1 MDIQIS
7 ESAPYKALLVSLL
20 NFFVPIIPIVYFI
33 VIKKVD
39 RFSVIMMLIGALIF
53 VLFALTSES
62 LLYLLV
68 F

>member
-20 NFFVPIIPIVYFI
+20 SFFVLIIPIVYFI